1 MLLLPFFL
9 TQNHTFMLS
18 LFIVIIIIIF
28 IIIIIIIQST
38 CRVPL
43 IIISVVIFR
52 KGERH
57 TD

>member
-1 MLLLPFFL
+1 
-9 TQNHTFMLS
+9 MLS
-18 LFIVIIIIIF
+18 LVIIIIIIIIIIITIIF
-28 IIIIIIIQST
+28 IIIIIIIIQST

>member
-1 MLLLPFFL
+1 
-9 TQNHTFMLS
+9 MLS
-18 LFIVIIIIIF
+18 LVIIIIIIITIIF
-28 IIIIIIIQST
+28 IIIIIIIIIQST

>member
-1 MLLLPFFL
+1 
-9 TQNHTFMLS
+9 MLS
-18 LFIVIIIIIF
+18 LVIIIIITIIF
-28 IIIIIIIQST
+28 IIIIIIIIIQST